1 MSIKSLHAV
10 ELSGYSPHMS
20 LPADYHMHTPL
31 CRHAK
36 GEPTEY
42 AARALELGLPEIG
55 FSDHSPVEHD
65 DQDDWRMLACELS
78 EYVAKVEHTRATHPS
93 LPIRLGLEV
102 DFIPGH
108 EAWIKE
114 MARRPNWDYFIGSVH
129 YGSGKWDF
137 DNPKRLAE
145 WAEHDVDEVW
155 ADYFNR
161 LTNAS
166 ASSLFQIIGHP
177 DLPKKFGHRPT
188 RDCTGLYN
196 EFLAACKSTDTC
208 IELNTAG
215 LRKDCAEIYPS
226 LDFLKLSRAADIQI
240 TFGADA
246 HAPHEVG
253 MNLEDAMKLAQT
265 AGYNECCRFV
275 GRVKSLVEI

>member
-1 MSIKSLHAV
+1 MSIKSLHEM

-78 EYVAKVEHTRATHPS
+78 EYVAKVQEARVTHPA

-108 EAWIKE
+108 EPWIKE
-114 MARRPNWDYFIGSVH
+114 MSSCHDWDYFIGSVH
-129 YGSGKWDF
+129 YISGKWDF

-155 ADYFNR
+155 TDYFNR
-161 LTNAS
+161 LANAA
-166 ASSLFQIIGHP
+166 ASGLFQIIGHP
-177 DLPKKFGHRPT
+177 DLPKKFRHYPT
-188 RDCTGLYN
+188 RDITGLYLN
-196 EFLAACKSTDTC
+196 FLAACESTGTA

-226 LDFLKLSRAADIQI
+226 REFLKLAKAANVQI
-240 TFGADA
+240 TFGSDA
-246 HAPHEVG
+246 HATHEVG
-253 MNLEDAMKLAQT
+253 MNLDDAVTLAHEC
-265 AGYNECCRFV
+265 GYEKYCRF
-275 GRVKSLVEI
+275 RRREKNVEAL

>member
-1 MSIKSLHAV
+1 
-10 ELSGYSPHMS
+10 MS

-36 GEPTEY
+36 GEPVEF
-42 AARALELGLPEIG
+42 AERAIKLGLPEIG

-65 DQDDWRMLACELS
+65 DQDDWRMLAGELD
-78 EYVAKVEHTRATHPS
+78 EYVAKVQLSRETHPT

-108 EAWIKE
+108 EPWIEE
-114 MARRPNWDYFIGSVH
+114 MAGRYDWDYFIGSVH
-129 YGSGKWDF
+129 YVSGKWDF

-166 ASSLFQIIGHP
+166 LSGLFQIIGHP
-177 DLPKKFGHRPT
+177 DLPKKFGHRPKCDPT
-188 RDCTGLYN
+188 CLYLD
-196 EFLAACKSTDTC
+196 FLAACESTGTC

-215 LRKDCAEIYPS
+215 LRRDCAEIYPS
-226 LDFLKLSRAADIQI
+226 LELLKLAKSANVQI
-240 TFGADA
+240 TFGSDA
-246 HAPHEVG
+246 HATHEVG
-253 MNLEDAMKLAQT
+253 MNLADAVTLARE
-265 AGYNECCRFV
+265 AGYESCCRFAERKMSAV
-275 GRVKSLVEI
+275 GL

>member
-1 MSIKSLHAV
+1 MSIKSLHAAG
-10 ELSGYSPHMS
+10 LTGYSPPMS

-65 DQDDWRMLACELS
+65 DQDDWRMLACELN
-78 EYVAKVEHTRATHPS
+78 EYVAKVEHAREAHPS

-108 EAWIKE
+108 EPWIKE
-114 MARRPNWDYFIGSVH
+114 MARRHDWDYFIGSVH
-129 YGSGKWDF
+129 YISGKWDF
-137 DNPKRLAE
+137 DNPKRLSE

-155 ADYFNR
+155 TDYFTR
-161 LTNAS
+161 LTNAA
-166 ASSLFQIIGHP
+166 ASGLFQIIGHP
-177 DLPKKFGHRPT
+177 DLPKKFNHRPT
-188 RDCTGLYN
+188 RDITGLYLN
-196 EFLAACKSTDTC
+196 FLAACESTGTC

-215 LRKDCAEIYPS
+215 LRKDCTEIYPS
-226 LDFLKLSRAADIQI
+226 HEFLKLAKPANVQI
-240 TFGADA
+240 TFGSDA
-246 HAPHEVG
+246 HAAHEVG
-253 MNLEDAMKLAQT
+253 MNLNDAATLAYEC
-265 AGYNECCRFV
+265 GYEQYCRFRWREKNV
-275 GRVKSLVEI
+275 VTL

>member
-1 MSIKSLHAV
+1 MSIKSLHDCQLTRYYLPMA
-10 ELSGYSPHMS
+10 

-36 GEPTEY
+36 GEPSEY

-65 DQDDWRMLACELS
+65 DQDDWRMLADELAQ
-78 EYVAKVEHTRATHPS
+78 YVTKVEHARETHPA

-108 EAWIKE
+108 ESWIKE
-114 MARRPNWDYFIGSVH
+114 MARRHDWDYFIGSVH
-129 YGSGKWDF
+129 YISGKWDF

-155 ADYFNR
+155 ADYFTR
-161 LTNAS
+161 LTTAAAS
-166 ASSLFQIIGHP
+166 GLFQIIGHP
-177 DLPKKFGHRPT
+177 DLPKKFGHRPQHDPT
-188 RDCTGLYN
+188 SLYMD
-196 EFLAACKSTDTC
+196 FLAACESTGTC

-215 LRKDCAEIYPS
+215 LRRDCAEIYPNFE
-226 LDFLKLSRAADIQI
+226 FLQLAKSSNVQI
-240 TFGADA
+240 TFGSDA
-246 HAPHEVG
+246 HSTSEVG
-253 MNLEDAMKLAQT
+253 MNLEDATTLARE
-265 AGYNECCRFV
+265 AGYKQCCRFNRLEKDV
-275 GRVKSLVEI
+275 VKF

>member
-1 MSIKSLHAV
+1 MLRRM
-10 ELSGYSPHMS
+10 L

-36 GEPTEY
+36 GEPIEY

-65 DQDDWRMLACELS
+65 DQDDWRMLAGELV
-78 EYVAKVEHTRATHPS
+78 EYVAKVQLARETHPT

-114 MARRPNWDYFIGSVH
+114 MAGRYDWDYFIGSVH
-129 YGSGKWDF
+129 YVSGKWDF
-137 DNPKRLAE
+137 DNPKYIAE
-145 WAEHDVDEVW
+145 WDNRAVDDVW
-155 ADYFNR
+155 AEYFER
-161 LTNAS
+161 LTSAAAS
-166 ASSLFQIIGHP
+166 GLFQIIGHP

-188 RDCTGLYN
+188 RDCTDLIQ
-196 EFLAACKSTDTC
+196 EFLAACKTTDTC

-226 LDFLKLSRAADIQI
+226 LNFLKLARATDIQI

-253 MNLEDAMKLAQT
+253 MNLEDAMKLANE
-265 AGYNECCRFV
+265 AGYDECCRFV
-275 GRVKSLVEI
+275 RQKKRVVKI